1 MSSGDIKADPK
12 GISTKRLA
20 DEIERIK
27 KEKVL
32 KHKVVSLADY
42 RSVQKKAAPK
52 HLLVVDDD
60 ETTRN
65 VLKRLFEKEG
75 YDVVLAQDASELIK
89 ILEVQPIELILLDIN
104 LPWVDGFELCKL
116 LKTHDDLKDVPI
128 VFISGRKSEL
138 DKKHAFQLGAHDYI
152 TKPFN
157 IDEITK
163 TVRTL
168 INLHSLK

>member
-1 MSSGDIKADPK
+1 VFIIK
-12 GISTKRLA
+12 S
-20 DEIERIK
+20 
-27 KEKVL
+27 
-32 KHKVVSLADY
+32 
-42 RSVQKKAAPK
+42 AA

-75 YDVVLAQDASELIK
+75 FDVMLASDATELVKVLEDH
-89 ILEVQPIELILLDIN
+89 PPELILLDIN

-116 LKTHDDLKDVPI
+116 LKNHEDLKDVPI
-128 VFISGRKSEL
+128 VFISGRKSEI
-138 DKKHAFQLGAHDYI
+138 DKKHAFKLGAHDYL

-157 IDEITK
+157 IKEITQ

-168 INLHSLK
+168 INLHLAK